1 MAVGISGAVP
11 GALAS
16 VCAGV
21 ALVAL
26 GAARARMAALAAVL
40 LAGLATIPPAQGA
53 DALTTVSAL
62 QIAEATIRAAE
73 IVCARHLAKDA
84 PPGTEGLLWEPAF
97 YEPCSELHARLI
109 HIRSL
114 VARLRIVNR
123 ELREAE
129 RKLDESLRSR

>member
-62 QIAEATIRAAE
+62 QIAEATIQAAE

-84 PPGTEGLLWEPAF
+84 PPGTEGLLWEPALWTLVLAG
-97 YEPCSELHARLI
+97 YTLVILGTLT
-109 HIRSL
+109 RS
-114 VARLRIVNR
+114 ASQSTGISQI
-123 ELREAE
+123 E
-129 RKLDESLRSR
+129 